1 MIVLGIG
8 SNLTSSFGDRFQNI
22 DLAISYLEKYEFQI
36 VKKSSYYETPS
47 YPNKEDPKFINVVV
61 EVSTSLDP
69 INLASVLIY
78 IEEILERKRI
88 KKNAPRTCDIDII
101 DFNGEIIDFKYN
113 NLNFVVP
120 HEKLSSRNFVL
131 IPLQEIKPNW
141 RHPKSKDFISTL
153 IQKLPELDRKS
164 ILKIE

>member
-22 DLAISYLEKYEFQI
+22 DLAISYLEKYELQI